1 MGDQVK
7 ERTWSGM
14 GGQIIYFRGMCSQ
27 VDFYALQEKEEEGN
41 FRDIHVT
48 QKHQN
53 PRSKEGRRQGLR
65 SQLMSF
71 DPVGS
76 EVGARAVPLREACQS
91 WKEHWGIIWHKRR
104 PRGGSRTRHSHP
116 LAL

>member
-1 MGDQVK
+1 MK

-14 GGQIIYFRGMCSQ
+14 GRQIIYFRRMCSQ

-48 QKHQN
+48 QRHQN

-71 DPVGS
+71 DLVDS
-76 EVGARAVPLREACQS
+76 EVGAMAISPERSLSELGRTLGDHLAQKKAE
-91 WKEHWGIIWHKRR
+91 RR
-104 PRGGSRTRHSHP
+104 Q
-116 LAL
+116 

>member
-1 MGDQVK
+1 MK

-48 QKHQN
+48 QRHQN

-71 DPVGS
+71 DLVGS
-76 EVGARAVPLREACQS
+76 EVGATAISPERSLSELGRTLGDHLAQKKAE
-91 WKEHWGIIWHKRR
+91 RR
-104 PRGGSRTRHSHP
+104 Q
-116 LAL
+116 